1 MKQLLHKLPPYALT
15 VVIMAIILYLTLV
28 PKPLPDNDIE
38 LFPGADKVV
47 HAIMFGALT
56 GAIAIDRASRWG
68 MKALSVGSLVAYAL
82 IGSITGGVIELLQG
96 ALGMGRSA
104 DVYDFAADT
113 AGAILAACAARPV
126 IRRWFLS

>member
-1 MKQLLHKLPPYALT
+1 MKQLLHKLPPYTFT

-56 GAIAIDRASRWG
+56 GAIALDRALMSG
-68 MKALSVGSLVAYAL
+68 MKALSAGGLIAYAL
-82 IGSITGGVIELLQG
+82 IGSVTGGVIELLQG

-104 DVYDFAADT
+104 DVCDFVADT
-113 AGAILAACAARPV
+113 LGAVLAACVARPV
-126 IRRWFLS
+126 IRKWFLT